1 MNHSVNDKHRVVVI
15 RCACCLT
22 ATTLINGNVHD
33 NAPRFHIFKVAFLH
47 QFRCGSSRNQ
57 NGCNDQIRLGKLDR
71 LDEKAVL
78 TADFVKSLKTS
89 RHAIDY
95 VDFSYEAPFI
105 KLKGFDPN
113 LEKDETKN

>member
-1 MNHSVNDKHRVVVI
+1 MEVKGLYLGDEVMD
-15 RCACCLT
+15 
-22 ATTLINGNVHD
+22 GNVK
-33 NAPRFHIFKVAFLH
+33 KVLYFLN
-47 QFRCGSSRNQ
+47 QIDAEALNQISEVNIANPEAVVAYANSSV
-57 NGCNDQIRLGKLDR
+57 QIRLGKLDR

-105 KLKGFDPN
+105 KLKDFNPD
-113 LEKDETKN
+113 LEKTDGKS